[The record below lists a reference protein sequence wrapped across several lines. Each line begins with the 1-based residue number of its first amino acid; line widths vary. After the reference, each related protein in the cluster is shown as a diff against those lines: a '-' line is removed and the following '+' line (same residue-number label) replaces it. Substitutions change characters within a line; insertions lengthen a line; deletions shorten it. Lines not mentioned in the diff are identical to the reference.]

1 VYGPPGR
8 MKLPENP
15 KCPHC
20 GSKSQK
26 SGIIATLTEKKQR
39 YRCIKCG
46 KTFYIEKGIASV
58 SGVFH
63 DNKQTEAM

>member
-1 VYGPPGR
+1 
-8 MKLPENP
+8 MKLHENP

-20 GSKSQK
+20 SSKSQK

-39 YRCIKCG
+39 YRCIECG
-46 KTFYIEKGIASV
+46 KTFYEEKGIASV

-63 DNKQTEAM
+63 NNKPKGENANE